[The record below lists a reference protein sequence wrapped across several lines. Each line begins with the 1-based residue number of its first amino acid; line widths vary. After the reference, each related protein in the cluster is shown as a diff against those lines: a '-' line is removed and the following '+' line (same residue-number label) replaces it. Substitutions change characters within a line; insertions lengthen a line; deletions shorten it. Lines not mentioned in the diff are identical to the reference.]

1 LASFPGDAPEE
12 APGQP
17 AGEFAHSR
25 ALAAFRVPHFGALWS
40 SNLLQFFSSQVHLL
54 TLQWLITD
62 LTTSRTLLG
71 GVIAINGASIA
82 LMSAPAG
89 VAADHFPK
97 RNLLLAT
104 RIGMTILVLGM
115 AAGVYSESIELWHIL
130 LAALVGGLLTALS
143 QPATQTYVF
152 DIVGRERIQTAV
164 ALNSAGIGL
173 GQMCGPALAGVLIA
187 GGGLAGSWLGAA
199 AGLMLAV
206 LLLTT
211 IPTAGAPGVE
221 GRRPLRDLREG
232 FAYVVSHRP
241 LLLTLVA
248 CSMAFF
254 NGAIFA
260 LRPVFARHVLGVGSE
275 GMGVMMACAGLGTLL
290 GALAAT
296 LLPSFRRPGIAITL
310 SMFAF
315 SSCIFLYA
323 FAFSYPYI
331 LAVEFASGLA
341 AQVWQIS
348 TFSGLQMSVPE
359 AMRGRVMGILFTVVQ
374 LAQVGGVFVGRL
386 ADQLGD
392 QLAMG
397 IFGAVPMVVLAGL
410 LLFGSRS
417 LRQLGAASDD
427 A

>member
-1 LASFPGDAPEE
+1 
-12 APGQP
+12 
-17 AGEFAHSR
+17 
-25 ALAAFRVPHFGALWS
+25 
-40 SNLLQFFSSQVHLL
+40 
-54 TLQWLITD
+54 
-62 LTTSRTLLG
+62 
-71 GVIAINGASIA
+71 
-82 LMSAPAG
+82 
-89 VAADHFPK
+89 
-97 RNLLLAT
+97 
-104 RIGMTILVLGM
+104 
-115 AAGVYSESIELWHIL
+115 
-130 LAALVGGLLTALS
+130 
-143 QPATQTYVF
+143 
-152 DIVGRERIQTAV
+152 
-164 ALNSAGIGL
+164 
-173 GQMCGPALAGVLIA
+173 
-187 GGGLAGSWLGAA
+187 
-199 AGLMLAV
+199 
-206 LLLTT
+206 
-211 IPTAGAPGVE
+211 
-221 GRRPLRDLREG
+221 
-232 FAYVVSHRP
+232 
-241 LLLTLVA
+241 LLTLVA

-275 GMGVMMACAGLGTLL
+275 GMGVMMASAGLGTLL

-315 SSCIFLYA
+315 SSCIFLYS